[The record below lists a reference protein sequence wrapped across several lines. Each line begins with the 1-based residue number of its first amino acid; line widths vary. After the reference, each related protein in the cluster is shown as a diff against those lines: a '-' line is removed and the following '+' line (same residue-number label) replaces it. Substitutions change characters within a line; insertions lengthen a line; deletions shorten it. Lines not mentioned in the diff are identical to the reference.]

1 MGGGSASLKL
11 GPRLRAA
18 TRLGAT
24 EGSISVALRGWPI
37 GCQVTTPVAS
47 DEIRPLDRKMNPDP
61 SRVWRPDSTISSVAV
76 TPACKDRMM
85 SRGRSRE
92 SRNGDGHA
100 KTLSA
105 FAIPATFFSDS
116 TESDRT
122 YSDAAAVIEGSI
134 ELNVICSFSVS
145 CCVWGAQPVCGAGNR
160 PE

>member
-1 MGGGSASLKL
+1 LKL

-100 KTLSA
+100 KTLVLLNVGFTA
-105 FAIPATFFSDS
+105 PEETLFSDP
-116 TESDRT
+116 TE
-122 YSDAAAVIEGSI
+122 
-134 ELNVICSFSVS
+134 
-145 CCVWGAQPVCGAGNR
+145 
-160 PE
+160 